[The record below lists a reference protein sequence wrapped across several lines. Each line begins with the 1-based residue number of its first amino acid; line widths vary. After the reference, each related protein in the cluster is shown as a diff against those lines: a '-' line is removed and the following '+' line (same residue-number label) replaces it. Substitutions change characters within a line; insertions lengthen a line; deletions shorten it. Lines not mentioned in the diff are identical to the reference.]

1 MGWKIGAPCLK
12 LNNVGMK
19 SKSCGSFGGVAEEA
33 LEERKGRD
41 PDIDRTRSHLNYQ
54 EGYRTAAEL
63 QEYSRQH
70 IAQLRD
76 AKGRQL
82 RRDAVVMCVTIL
94 KPPAAFMATLSD
106 TEQQR
111 FLADANEI
119 LAEIVGKENIK
130 ARADHYDEIGA
141 HSHVFWEPMTKDG
154 RLCAK
159 EVHNLKFFGRVNRE
173 LPEKLREKG
182 WDIADCEC
190 YDAAKEE
197 YEFEQKKSGRSSM
210 AYKLEA
216 EQAKQ
221 QLEVEISELQEQAA
235 TMRDVVQQAYKAAEA
250 AKSRVEAI
258 QAMERDIADLEH
270 ISPQKTLTGAI
281 KGVSVKQ
288 VEQLKA
294 AAVEGNAA
302 KRELERVKA
311 ENVRLR
317 GQIPSVRER
326 LQETREQEKL
336 RQENRVLRERV
347 RRLERALD
355 FLCERL
361 PEPLQPLIGKVKE
374 LLEGREAT
382 ERRIKR
388 PRVNREYDGPTL

>member
-19 SKSCGSFGGVAEEA
+19 SKSCGSFGAVAEEA

-70 IAQLRD
+70 VAQMRD

-106 TEQQR
+106 AEQQR

-119 LAEIVGKENIK
+119 LAGIVGKENIK

-141 HSHVFWEPMTKDG
+141 HSHVFWEPMTADG

-182 WDIADCEC
+182 WDIDDCAC

-197 YEFEQKKSGRSSM
+197 YEREQKKSGRSSM

-216 EQAKQ
+216 EQAKK
-221 QLEVEISELQEQAA
+221 QLEVEITALQEQAA
-235 TMRDVVQQAYKAAEA
+235 TIRDAVQQAHKAAEA
-250 AKSRVEAI
+250 AQSRVEAL
-258 QAMERDIADLEH
+258 QATERDIADLED
-270 ISPQKTLTGAI
+270 IRPQKTFTGAI
-281 KGVSVKQ
+281 KGISVEQ

-294 AAVEGNAA
+294 AAVEGKAA

-311 ENVRLR
+311 ENVRLQ
-317 GQIPSVRER
+317 GQIPSVRKR

-347 RRLERALD
+347 QRLERALD
-355 FLCERL
+355 FLCDRL
-361 PEPLQPLIGKVKE
+361 PEPLRPLIGKVKE
-374 LLEGREAT
+374 LLEGREPT
-382 ERRIKR
+382 ERRINR
-388 PRVNREYDGPTL
+388 QRVEREHDGPTL